1 MFINWDVTAR
11 FDPNSLEPSTHGIP
25 VPSYGNY
32 GGPNYSAGVEGG
44 TTPEGPNP
52 TPAPVDPLD
61 TLFWQHDLV
70 YQHVRDGLVPPQDI
84 PNVIAQADVTLVEG
98 MYGLTKTTNLN
109 PEALLYDAF
118 GTLSIVGKI
127 LTTPTELAYLE
138 AHPVDAAIVIT
149 AAQAAIP
156 NFELGLTETPGEARS
171 LNGAFH
177 VFEAHFAQQ
186 LAQAMASFGAPS
198 VVESSNTSPHAA
210 DTSQQSLLAIPQ
222 HA

>member
-1 MFINWDVTAR
+1 
-11 FDPNSLEPSTHGIP
+11 
-25 VPSYGNY
+25 
-32 GGPNYSAGVEGG
+32 
-44 TTPEGPNP
+44 
-52 TPAPVDPLD
+52 
-61 TLFWQHDLV
+61 
-70 YQHVRDGLVPPQDI
+70 
-84 PNVIAQADVTLVEG
+84 

-156 NFELGLTETPGEARS
+156 NFELGLTETAGEARS

-177 VFEAHFAQQ
+177 AFEAHFAQQ

-198 VVESSNTSPHAA
+198 VVESLNASPHAA